1 MMISEPQTSPPL
13 DFSASGHL
21 YATHQLHAFAAKCPA
36 PLVRWALLE
45 YSVPGETVLDPMC
58 GSGTSIL
65 ESYLLG
71 RRGIGIDIDPLSCL
85 IAAAKVAP
93 VAPSDIVANGEAIL
107 KEARALDDPGWRPDG
122 IDVGKWFRD
131 DVAADLARL
140 RQAIANAEI
149 NTPMRTVLATLF
161 SSLIVARTS
170 VANVRDIAHSRHHFQ
185 ERPENPGVLDRFATK
200 LASAKRLFSDR
211 DQLRQEDG
219 AANVVAGDARKL
231 EQVDDESVEL
241 YFSSPPYCSALDY
254 TRAHI
259 FSVAWLA
266 DLLGTATETYRAL
279 GRSYL
284 GSERAALAEARVE
297 RPDPPEL
304 GVHDID
310 ALVRKVLATDRERGW
325 IVFRYFRD
333 MSQVLSEATRVVR
346 PDGHVVLVVCPSN
359 IRNIPIPT
367 DELFRRLAERD
378 GRLDLEQHVSRTIH
392 DGRRLMPYLEE
403 GFGKRMR
410 TEYVLVWRRR
420 SSEPAA

>member
-1 MMISEPQTSPPL
+1 MIAEPQTAPPL
-13 DFSASGHL
+13 DFTAAGHL

-36 PLVRWALLE
+36 PLARWALEE
-45 YSVPGETVLDPMC
+45 YSAHGDTVIDPMC
-58 GSGTSIL
+58 GSGTSVL

-71 RRGIGIDIDPLSCL
+71 RHGLGLDIDPLSCL
-85 IAAAKVAP
+85 IASAKVAP
-93 VAPSDIVANGEAIL
+93 VAPSDIVTHGEAIL
-107 KEARALDDPGWRPDG
+107 RDARALDDPGWRPEG
-122 IDVGKWFRD
+122 VDVGKWFRD

-140 RQAIANAEI
+140 RHVIANAEI
-149 NTPMRTVLATLF
+149 DVPMRTVLATLF

-185 ERPENPGVLDRFATK
+185 ERPENPRVLDRFASK
-200 LASAKRLFSDR
+200 LVSAKRLFSQR
-211 DQLRQEDG
+211 DQLRQEEG

-231 EQVDDESVEL
+231 QQVDDESVEL

-254 TRAHI
+254 TRAHF

-266 DLLGTATETYRAL
+266 DLLGTTIEEYRTL
-279 GRSYL
+279 GRTYV
-284 GSERAALAEARVE
+284 GSERAALAEADAD
-297 RPDPPEL
+297 RPDPPDH
-304 GVHDID
+304 GVSAID
-310 ALVRKVLATDRERGW
+310 ELVRKVLATDRERAW

-333 MSQVLSEATRVVR
+333 MQLVLSEAARVVR

-367 DELFRRLAERD
+367 DELFRCIAERD
-378 GRLDLEQHVSRTIH
+378 GRLQLEQHVSRTIH
-392 DGRRLMPYLEE
+392 DGRRLMPYLED

-420 SSEPAA
+420 PSHLAA

>member
-1 MMISEPQTSPPL
+1 MISEPLTSPPL

-45 YSVPGETVLDPMC
+45 YSAPGETVVDPMC

-71 RRGIGIDIDPLSCL
+71 RRGIGLDIDPLSCL
-85 IAAAKVAP
+85 IAEAKVAP
-93 VAPSDIVANGEAIL
+93 VAPDRIVADGEEIL
-107 KEARALDDPGWRPDG
+107 ENARALDDPGWRPDG

-140 RQAIANAEI
+140 RQAIAGAEVSAA
-149 NTPMRTVLATLF
+149 MRPVLAALF

-170 VANVRDIAHSRHHFQ
+170 VANARDIAHSRHHFQ
-185 ERPENPGVLDRFATK
+185 ERLEDPGVLDRFASK
-200 LASAKRLFSDR
+200 LASAKRLFSERDR
-211 DQLRQEDG
+211 LRQGD
-219 AANVVAGDARKL
+219 ATTSVVSGDARNL
-231 EQVDDESVEL
+231 EELDDASAGL
-241 YFSSPPYCSALDY
+241 YISSPPYCSALDY

-266 DLLGTATETYRAL
+266 DLLETTTEDYRAL
-279 GRSYL
+279 GRAYL

-304 GVHDID
+304 GVRAID
-310 ALVRKVLATDRERGW
+310 ELVKKVLDTDRERAW

-333 MSQVLSEATRVVR
+333 MTQVLAEAARVVR
-346 PDGHVVLVVCPSN
+346 PNGHVVLVVCPSN

-367 DELFRRLAERD
+367 DELFRCLAERD
-378 GRLDLEQHVSRTIH
+378 GRLDLERHVSRTIH
-392 DGRRLMPYLEE
+392 DGRRLMPYLEH

-410 TEYVLVWRRR
+410 TEYVLVWRRS
-420 SSEPAA
+420 SSETAA